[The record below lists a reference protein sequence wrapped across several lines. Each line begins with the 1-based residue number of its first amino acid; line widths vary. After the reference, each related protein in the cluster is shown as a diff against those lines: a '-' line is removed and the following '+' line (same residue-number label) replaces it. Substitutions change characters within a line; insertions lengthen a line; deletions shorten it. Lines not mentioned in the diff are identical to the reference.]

1 MKKELL
7 ITKDEEV
14 KIIFDPLRKRIMLA
28 YLKGKEAMTAKQ
40 VATLL
45 DEAPS
50 KINYHIKKLVDFGA
64 LELERTED
72 INGIIAKYYMTPYDS
87 IMFKGGELSTQV
99 YLSQSNLIEEVYERV
114 SNEFRQDLH
123 THLNMVANSENDRI
137 QRQIASQRHIMYMTA
152 EEQQEFIDTV
162 EAYIRKYTE
171 VDETKEVFSILHA
184 MARIK

>member
-1 MKKELL
+1 MKKELA

-14 KIIFDPLRKRIMLA
+14 KIIFDPLRKKIMLV
-28 YLKGKEAMTAKQ
+28 YLRQKKPLTAKQ
-40 VATLL
+40 VATIL
-45 DEAPS
+45 EIAPS

-64 LELERTED
+64 LELNKTES
-72 INGIIAKYYMTPYDS
+72 INGIIAKYYICPYET
-87 IMFKGGELSTQV
+87 IIFKGGELSNDV
-99 YLSQSNLIEEVYERV
+99 YLSQATLLEEIYDRV
-114 SNEFRQDLH
+114 AFEFKQDLH
-123 THLNMVANSENDRI
+123 THLNMVANSEGNV

-162 EAYIRKYTE
+162 ENLIKMYTE